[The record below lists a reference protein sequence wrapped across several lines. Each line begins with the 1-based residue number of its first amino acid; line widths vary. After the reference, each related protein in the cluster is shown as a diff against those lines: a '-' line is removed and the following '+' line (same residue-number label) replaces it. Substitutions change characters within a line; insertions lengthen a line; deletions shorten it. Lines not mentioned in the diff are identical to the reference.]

1 MISVRS
7 AEAHRRRSLTL
18 RLLRTLV
25 LGVSVAL
32 GISAAH
38 TPARAQVAPAPDAL
52 QAARELISLTSGG
65 VISDLV
71 NNLTNQVWPAVEA
84 GLRIKNPKIDA
95 QTLAELRREFDS
107 LQISAITESI
117 NDAAP
122 IYARLF
128 TVDEL
133 RAIIAFYRSPTGSKA
148 LRVVPQASGELI
160 SHIAP
165 RMQVLSATVNQRF
178 ATILYQRGYIP

>member
-1 MISVRS
+1 
-7 AEAHRRRSLTL
+7 
-18 RLLRTLV
+18 
-25 LGVSVAL
+25 
-32 GISAAH
+32 
-38 TPARAQVAPAPDAL
+38 
-52 QAARELISLTSGG
+52 

-71 NNLTNQVWPAVEA
+71 NNLANQVWPTIEA

-148 LRVVPQASGELI
+148 LRVMPQASSELI